1 MIREIKATEDLRERK
16 GLLVRRETL
25 EVEERLVS
33 KEQEEKRV
41 MQDIKDCQGLLVC
54 QEKRAQEEVPVPLE
68 EKVPKET

>member
-41 MQDIKDCQGLLVC
+41 MQDIKDYQGLLVC

-68 EKVPKET
+68 EKEPKET